1 MENRIELELR
11 GRRPSEVQELNLD
24 NCRATS
30 IAGLS
35 DEFTALQTLS
45 MINVGL
51 TSLKGLP
58 SLPSLKRL
66 EVSENRIT
74 GGLEALQACPNLT
87 HLVLSGN
94 KIADVQA
101 LAPLAELKHLV
112 SLDLFNCDVSSS
124 ENYRADVF
132 KVQRASYKALPGLK
146 YLDGFDVND
155 EEAESDDD
163 DNDIGEGDEDSEED
177 QGDEEDSEV
186 GLDYLQSSNV
196 VEDEDETEDFA
207 PGEGDEEQSDEEDEE
222 GNRGTKRKHDD
233 EED

>member
-1 MENRIELELR
+1 
-11 GRRPSEVQELNLD
+11 
-24 NCRATS
+24 
-30 IAGLS
+30 
-35 DEFTALQTLS
+35 

-74 GGLEALQACPNLT
+74 GGLETLSACPNLT

-101 LAPLAELKHLV
+101 IAPLVELKHLI
-112 SLDLFNCDVSSS
+112 SLDLFNCGVSNT

-132 KVQRASYKALPGLK
+132 KALPNLK

-155 EEAESDDD
+155 EEAESDEE
-163 DNDIGEGDEDSEED
+163 NDIGEGDEDSEED
-177 QGDEEDSEV
+177 QDDGEDS
-186 GLDYLQSSNV
+186 
-196 VEDEDETEDFA
+196 EDEDETEDFA
-207 PGEGDEEQSDEEDEE
+207 PEDGDEEQSDEEDEE

>member
-11 GRRPSEVQELNLD
+11 GRRPSEVHELYLD

-30 IAGLS
+30 IAGLNE
-35 DEFTALQTLS
+35 EFTSLQTLS

-58 SLPSLKRL
+58 ALNSLKRL
-66 EVSENRIT
+66 EVSDNRIA
-74 GGLEALQACPNLT
+74 GGLEVLHGCPNLT

-94 KIADVQA
+94 KIADIQS
-101 LAPLAELKHLV
+101 LAPLTELKNLI
-112 SLDLFNCDVSSS
+112 SLDLFNCDVSHAD
-124 ENYRADVF
+124 NYRADVF
-132 KVQRASYKALPGLK
+132 KALPNLK
-146 YLDGFDVND
+146 YLDGFDEND
-155 EEAESDDD
+155 EEIESDDD
-163 DNDIGEGDEDSEED
+163 DNDLGDGDEDSEED

-196 VEDEDETEDFA
+196 VEDEDETEDFTPA
-207 PGEGDEEQSDEEDEE
+207 EGDEEQSDEEDED

>member
-11 GRRPSEVQELNLD
+11 GRRPSEVVELNLD
-24 NCRATS
+24 NCRATN

-74 GGLEALQACPNLT
+74 GGLETLSACPNLT

-101 LAPLAELKHLV
+101 IAPLVELKHLI
-112 SLDLFNCDVSSS
+112 SLDLFNCGVSNT

-132 KVQRASYKALPGLK
+132 KALPNLK

-155 EEAESDDD
+155 EEAESDEE
-163 DNDIGEGDEDSEED
+163 NDIGEGDEDSEED
-177 QGDEEDSEV
+177 QDDGEDSEV

-207 PGEGDEEQSDEEDEE
+207 PEDGDEEQSDEEDEE